1 MLKSQIDLNLLE
13 PEIISFIRN
22 VKKEWNHVLSRS
34 KTFEERMSTLNDKQ
48 EAFENLMR
56 QTTQE
61 MNENILNS
69 ERKLDSADL
78 TKEEE
83 SVKISID
90 NDYDKK
96 TESELKASFKASLK
110 QASIKKSLSKQGS
123 IVTDK
128 NMAAFARE
136 SRMMDVAGRI
146 ETAEERL
153 NTIESYNQ
161 QAFS

>member
-1 MLKSQIDLNLLE
+1 
-13 PEIISFIRN
+13 
-22 VKKEWNHVLSRS
+22 
-34 KTFEERMSTLNDKQ
+34 MSTLNDKQ

-153 NTIESYNQ
+153 NTIESYN
-161 QAFS
+161 

>member
-1 MLKSQIDLNLLE
+1 
-13 PEIISFIRN
+13 
-22 VKKEWNHVLSRS
+22 
-34 KTFEERMSTLNDKQ
+34 
-48 EAFENLMR
+48 
-56 QTTQE
+56 

-69 ERKLDSADL
+69 GRKMESADL
-78 TKEEE
+78 SKEEDG

-110 QASIKKSLSKQGS
+110 QASIKNSLSKQAS

-136 SRMMDVAGRI
+136 SRMHDLNGRL

-153 NTIESYNQ
+153 NTIESYN
-161 QAFS
+161 